1 MSHGGGEVDLQ
12 NIEFL
17 KREIDNLTVEK
28 EMYKS
33 QSEKNYAEL
42 NKKNQELVIR
52 IEELNNL
59 KLQYQ

>member
-17 KREIDNLTVEK
+17 KREIDNLSVEK

-42 NKKNQELVIR
+42 NRKNQELVIR

>member
-42 NKKNQELVIR
+42 NRKNQELVIR

>member
-1 MSHGGGEVDLQ
+1 
-12 NIEFL
+12 
-17 KREIDNLTVEK
+17 
-28 EMYKS
+28 MYKS

-42 NKKNQELVIR
+42 NRKNQELVIR